1 MSATLSQEDRM
12 RFRSNSFA
20 GFSLRDLA
28 IALFYYKRPTIIAF
42 LIPCLLGLVAAHF
55 AHTTFIAQARLL
67 VLYGSEYVFHPGNR
81 DTGNDITLDR
91 NQIIQGEL
99 QILQSPALAAEVL
112 QEIGPATVYP
122 GLSSDESPLR
132 AAMSRFAVDLTS
144 TSIPQSNVVELNLRN
159 ADRAV
164 AIRVLNALIAHYL
177 TYRSSIF
184 EKGQPGG
191 ENVQRDEFA
200 DRLRKAEDDLA
211 KFGIDHGITNLDEQ
225 MSLQLRLISE
235 NTTQQSVTAQQVGET
250 SGRLNALHKEAAN
263 VPASVQIYAES
274 ARSQQT
280 SGLTDSLV
288 KLEIQR
294 RDLLSRYQ
302 ADFPLVRD
310 VEKQIAAVRGQIGS
324 DPSREA
330 AITRMGRSTLYDDLR
345 REEIT
350 LSSQLQGLQ
359 AKRAQLELEGVRLQ
373 ARSDELASLARP
385 YRDMQCRSRR
395 AGPPARFAGRRRV
408 EGRSSG
414 RASAFERHHRGRG
427 GCGGFAA
434 AVAAEC
440 AGRQPTCFLAT
451 AGPCR
456 VLGRAAHVGA
466 QWRGHVDPRPGY
478 LPRFRWQR
486 RPHAVV
492 RRRVTGP
499 ADRLAAQ
506 HLRHAGCVAR
516 GCGGLFAGL
525 GARPHGREPTLA
537 SGPDWP
543 GAAPSAGL
551 ARPDQ
556 PVPGAVRFRR
566 DRFAGLGA
574 CVHGHHAGA
583 PPGCNGRGG
592 RGGEHARECCP
603 HVAGPAGGGWG

>member
-385 YRDMQCRSRR
+385 YRDMQRTRDVLDQSYRAISRSSEETQLSGALER
-395 AGPPARFAGRRRV
+395 ASGANVRVVQPPDAPLAGRNPGLLIEFAGFVLGGFCALAVFALLNATRQVFVSVRDVERQLDLPVLLAVPLATRRPAGKVRRPPP
-408 EGRSSG
+408 GR
-414 RASAFERHHRGRG
+414 RAFER
-427 GCGGFAA
+427 
-434 AVAAEC
+434 
-440 AGRQPTCFLAT
+440 
-451 AGPCR
+451 
-456 VLGRAAHVGA
+456 
-466 QWRGHVDPRPGY
+466 
-478 LPRFRWQR
+478 
-486 RPHAVV
+486 
-492 RRRVTGP
+492 
-499 ADRLAAQ
+499 
-506 HLRHAGCVAR
+506 
-516 GCGGLFAGL
+516 
-525 GARPHGREPTLA
+525 
-537 SGPDWP
+537 
-543 GAAPSAGL
+543 PSFG
-551 ARPDQ
+551 
-556 PVPGAVRFRR
+556 V
-566 DRFAGLGA
+566 
-574 CVHGHHAGA
+574 
-583 PPGCNGRGG
+583 
-592 RGGEHARECCP
+592 
-603 HVAGPAGGGWG
+603 